1 MKRLAILFLS
11 VLCFAIQGQAQ
22 TFTQHIQQKQP
33 GKGNVTVTQSKEID
47 DLVNGNNN
55 STPQKTT
62 SNQKTANNQKTA
74 VNNQKTA
81 NSQKK
86 NQPDTGHYIGQ
97 PKTNSQD
104 VSAAER
110 EKALEREQEKARD
123 EKIAAEKAAAE
134 KAAADRAA
142 AKAATEKAAAEKAAE
157 EKRRAE
163 AQKQQNEEEEINIPT
178 VDMRKKVMRN
188 ARKVTGYRVQAYAG
202 GNTRADK
209 QRAQQIGEAIK
220 MRFPDQPIYVHFYS
234 PRWICR
240 VGNYRSYSEASRMLR
255 SVKAMGYR
263 GATIVKG
270 KITVFE

>member
-1 MKRLAILFLS
+1 MKKLAILFFS
-11 VLCFAIQGQAQ
+11 VLCFAIQGKAQ

-33 GKGNVTVTQSKEID
+33 GKGNVTVTQSIEID
-47 DLVNGNNN
+47 DLVNGNIN
-55 STPQKTT
+55 STP
-62 SNQKTANNQKTA
+62 QKTANNQKTVVNNQKTVA
-74 VNNQKTA
+74 NNQKTA

-104 VSAAER
+104 VSASER
-110 EKALEREQEKARD
+110 EKALEREQEKARE

-142 AKAATEKAAAEKAAE
+142 AKAATEKAAE